1 MSDYIDEDGTE
12 TTARRTP
19 AKRAVPHKA
28 LGVKQ
33 PQDHKKSAAQRE
45 AEGDEYVVI
54 EYSGQEF
61 KILADQDD
69 WPVLAIQAFSKR
81 LGIDAIE
88 HLLGPQQWARFVTK
102 FPKKR
107 QFDEFSE
114 VIAAEF
120 GFGSSG
126 E

>member
-1 MSDYIDEDGTE
+1 MSNHIDDTTTE
-12 TTARRTP
+12 APARRAP
-19 AKRAVPHKA
+19 AKRAVPHKP
-28 LGVKQ
+28 LGVRQ

-45 AEGDEYVVI
+45 AEGDQYVTI
-54 EYSGQEF
+54 TYGGLEF
-61 KILADQDD
+61 EILADQDD

-88 HLLGPQQWARFVTK
+88 HLLGPAQWARFVTR